1 MKAVRVVGMA
11 ASQPA
16 EGTSDYASGR
26 LYEQTRNGISLALD
40 TDSPQTRTA
49 MTCAVHAIT
58 MISMMKMLESTSCW
72 SSREATHDDVNF
84 DYYAPIQNDR
94 SNSRISVSLA
104 RLNSYTRR
112 ILRTRLF

>member
-58 MISMMKMLESTSCW
+58 MISMMKIH
-72 SSREATHDDVNF
+72 SSPPVAGQ
-84 DYYAPIQNDR
+84 AKR
-94 SNSRISVSLA
+94 SSEFSLLHA
-104 RLNSYTRR
+104 DSK
-112 ILRTRLF
+112 